1 MAPSLRAHWLA
12 IDGVQPSIPENP
24 PPASKDQMLMESTN
38 PLSKLNKKDAMD
50 NKLGS
55 LLQVWQLQA
64 VVIIENETQRICSFL
79 QTQKPMAAP
88 RLKTTETVQTKQL
101 AKHEL
106 SVEQQLYYKEITE
119 ACVGSD
125 ESRRAEALQSLAV
138 DPGLHQMLPRLCTFI
153 AEGVRVNVVQHN
165 LAILIYLM

>member
-1 MAPSLRAHWLA
+1 MPSRQ
-12 IDGVQPSIPENP
+12 INEFFYKRKQ
-24 PPASKDQMLMESTN
+24 
-38 PLSKLNKKDAMD
+38 KK
-50 NKLGS
+50 
-55 LLQVWQLQA
+55 
-64 VVIIENETQRICSFL
+64 IELVTR
-79 QTQKPMAAP
+79 PD
-88 RLKTTETVQTKQL
+88 VKQL

>member
-1 MAPSLRAHWLA
+1 MELP
-12 IDGVQPSIPENP
+12 ICPFETIVQVLYIIIGY
-24 PPASKDQMLMESTN
+24 A
-38 PLSKLNKKDAMD
+38 LSKPGL
-50 NKLGS
+50 
-55 LLQVWQLQA
+55 
-64 VVIIENETQRICSFL
+64 
-79 QTQKPMAAP
+79 AAA
-88 RLKTTETVQTKQL
+88 RLKTTETVNVKQL

-125 ESRRAEALQSLAV
+125 EPRRAEALQSLAC

-165 LAILIYLM
+165 LGKMLII